1 MIPDCC
7 LSLINLLLHGE
18 SLGVE
23 PGNHILDV
31 RLGSGR
37 QHVQKPEK
45 NALVFPLVPKPL
57 QVAGLHLFFAEPR
70 CVLIGKTE
78 TQ

>member
-7 LSLINLLLHGE
+7 LSLINLLLHRE
-18 SLGVE
+18 SLRVE
-23 PGNHILDV
+23 PENHILDM

-37 QHVQKPEK
+37 EHLQKPEK

-57 QVAGLHLFFAEPR
+57 QVVALHLFFAEPR
-70 CVLIGKTE
+70 CVLIGETE
-78 TQ
+78 TK